1 MAAVVAVVD
10 RKAHAAMLARVVVA
24 NKPPGHRAH
33 AAHRARADRGLDGV
47 AHLRVTSNPEVMKV
61 VLPEVAWVSHA
72 LRARHLVDN
81 LTRCVPASI

>member
-1 MAAVVAVVD
+1 VA
-10 RKAHAAMLARVVVA
+10 RKAHAAMAARVVVA
-24 NKPPGHRAH
+24 SKPQGHRVH
-33 AAHRARADRGLDGV
+33 AAPRARADRGQDGV